1 MVVKCSLC
9 TCEDLTSD
17 PQHPSKGPRV
27 AEHACK
33 PSTGEEG
40 RDRLVPE
47 LTGWLSEKVE
57 EEARE
62 RMVDINFRSPYPC
75 TYGPT
80 CEHMYAYTTQLYRYT
95 YTHSLFI
102 LVHLKT
108 KQPVDG
114 KST

>member
-62 RMVDINFRSPYPC
+62 RMVDINSGLPTHAHMDLHVSTCMHILHNCTDIHTLIPC
-75 TYGPT
+75 SY
-80 CEHMYAYTTQLYRYT
+80 
-95 YTHSLFI
+95 
-102 LVHLKT
+102 
-108 KQPVDG
+108 
-114 KST
+114 